1 MAAPLPPRGCFTCG
15 SLHHFYRECP
25 QRTGGYRPP
34 ATGANVVPTGG
45 TVLALPAPAQNGG
58 SAASFST
65 DSGVGVRSNGYSNYG
80 YHAGGGAPRLNFWRN
95 NQERLDT
102 MYNKFLADQEKETK
116 KKEEEER
123 LKKQKKEDERKEQWK
138 KERQQLESEMGEKI
152 DKKLAKVCED
162 VKVNRQPDATKSS
175 SMDNELA
182 KLRRE
187 NEDLRKTLLG
197 EGEDDRVRKLQKE
210 VNDLRK
216 QVLDKSGRDDEMT
229 ALRHEIE
236 QLRES
241 TVKEQEIAG
250 LKRLIEQLKTE
261 TLHGKIRL

>member
-1 MAAPLPPRGCFTCG
+1 
-15 SLHHFYRECP
+15 
-25 QRTGGYRPP
+25 
-34 ATGANVVPTGG
+34 
-45 TVLALPAPAQNGG
+45 
-58 SAASFST
+58 
-65 DSGVGVRSNGYSNYG
+65 
-80 YHAGGGAPRLNFWRN
+80 
-95 NQERLDT
+95 

-123 LKKQKKEDERKEQWK
+123 LKKQKEEDERKEKWK
-138 KERQQLESEMGEKI
+138 KERQQLESEMGERI
-152 DKKLAKVCED
+152 DKKLEKVCEA
-162 VKVNRQPDATKSS
+162 VKVNRQPDATGSS

-187 NEDLRKTLLG
+187 NEDLRKALLG

-241 TVKEQEIAG
+241 TVKEQEIVG

-261 TLHGKIRL
+261 TLHWKDEALRSGNKRGNIVVSTPETSTRRTPRARWTGGDATPESSWRMEYKKLQSMRRVDSLEVEALKKKKAEAEAEVAAGR